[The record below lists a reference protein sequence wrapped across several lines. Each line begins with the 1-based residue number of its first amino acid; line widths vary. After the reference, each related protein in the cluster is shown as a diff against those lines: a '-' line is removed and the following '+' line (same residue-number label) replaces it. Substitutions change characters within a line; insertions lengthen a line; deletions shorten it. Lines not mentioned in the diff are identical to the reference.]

1 MRGVCPRPREVVVVS
16 IRQLAFFVLA
26 IGLIAYAYLNEQ
38 ARERLVANSW
48 QPIPAIL
55 MIVLSPMF
63 LLMTVNAAL
72 HHRPTAF
79 LVLST
84 LLFGVAGTIQL
95 VLVLRHDQTT
105 RK

>member
-1 MRGVCPRPREVVVVS
+1 VT
-16 IRQLAFFVLA
+16 IRQLVFFVLA
-26 IGLIAYAYLNEQ
+26 LGLIAYAYSNEK

-55 MIVLSPMF
+55 MILLSPLF

-72 HHRPTAF
+72 HHKSTAF

-95 VLVLRHDQTT
+95 VLVRRHDQTN
-105 RK
+105 RR

>member
-1 MRGVCPRPREVVVVS
+1 MAVT
-16 IRQLAFFVLA
+16 IRQLVFFVLA
-26 IGLIAYAYLNEQ
+26 LGLIVYAYSNEK
-38 ARERLVANSW
+38 AREGLVANSW

-55 MIVLSPMF
+55 LIVLSPLF

-95 VLVLRHDQTT
+95 VLVRRHSQTN
-105 RK
+105 RR